1 MIVQNY
7 GNNTGDQPI
16 SSLVDRLPA
25 STATRTLPV
34 KKPPSPLRRSSIRSN
49 DGNSGMKQFLDNANT
64 QMTATITT
72 TTPLNQNGLTKAHSD
87 HDTSTVP
94 VLALV
99 ANNGDK
105 LAKNDSTAAEALDA
119 RRRLRT
125 GPFDPNGSMKDT
137 FAFEL
142 DFNER
147 KRGAMKKNRFQLGG
161 KVNGK
166 MLNEDGTE
174 QVNENQ
180 ATLDLLE
187 KIRMSATGTTIGQL
201 AISQQVRL
209 SISYILTALIFAF
222 VFSIELSF

>member
-7 GNNTGDQPI
+7 GNNAGDQPI
-16 SSLVDRLPA
+16 SSLTDRLPA

-49 DGNSGMKQFLDNANT
+49 DGNSGMKSFLDNVNT

-72 TTPLNQNGLTKAHSD
+72 TTPLDQNGLTKAHSD

-94 VLALV
+94 VLAPV
-99 ANNGDK
+99 ANNNNNNSTIPGDK
-105 LAKNDSTAAEALDA
+105 LAKNGSATSLQTAAEALDP
-119 RRRLRT
+119 RKRLRT
-125 GPFDPNGSMKDT
+125 GPFDPNGSMKDML
-137 FAFEL
+137 AFEL
-142 DFNER
+142 DFTGR
-147 KRGAMKKNRFQLGG
+147 KRGAMKKTRFQLGG

-166 MLNEDGTE
+166 ILNEDGTE
-174 QVNENQ
+174 QENENQ

-187 KIRMSATGTTIGQL
+187 KIRLSATGTTIGQL

-209 SISYILTALIFAF
+209 PIIFILT
-222 VFSIELSF
+222 E